1 MHLKMIYKQLK
12 KSLVICI
19 LFSCTFSN
27 IVFSQNTVLLVD
39 SARSIALQN
48 NNTIKAAAY
57 NVNVAT
63 SNMLEAK
70 GGHLPSLDLNAGY
83 LYLQDPISFTGNE
96 IAGALND
103 IYSIGLSLNQN
114 IFSGNRVKN
123 NVLIKEELERLAMAQ
138 KDLTISEII
147 YRTDL
152 YYWKSVAMS
161 EMMIVSNLFDSVV
174 NRFYTDINDR
184 VTDGLTPSNDLLQGK
199 VRVNESALNLM
210 QTKNAFE
217 ISKMELN
224 NSMGR
229 NPDEFVE
236 VPDSIL
242 FYSQNSMMYSDT
254 IQIDSVALDNRAE
267 IDISQGQLNTSM
279 LNEKITKAD
288 FYPTIGLSMSGRY
301 GVPGES
307 PDFNTPNFNFMG
319 SVYLN
324 YPIFQGNM
332 RRNRVDA
339 SVYNTMMSGEML
351 EQQKKDVLLQVNK
364 AAYSFQESIQKVELT
379 QNSLSQAK
387 QNLDAIST
395 KYSEGLSPLSEV
407 LDAQS
412 FWLNAYSA
420 YIQAKLENKVNL
432 SSFQKALGL
441 Y

>member
-1 MHLKMIYKQLK
+1 
-12 KSLVICI
+12 
-19 LFSCTFSN
+19 
-27 IVFSQNTVLLVD
+27 
-39 SARSIALQN
+39 
-48 NNTIKAAAY
+48 
-57 NVNVAT
+57 
-63 SNMLEAK
+63 
-70 GGHLPSLDLNAGY
+70 
-83 LYLQDPISFTGNE
+83 
-96 IAGALND
+96 
-103 IYSIGLSLNQN
+103 
-114 IFSGNRVKN
+114 
-123 NVLIKEELERLAMAQ
+123 
-138 KDLTISEII
+138 
-147 YRTDL
+147 
-152 YYWKSVAMS
+152 
-161 EMMIVSNLFDSVV
+161 MMIVSNLFDSVV